1 MNQTMTIKEFADVM
15 GTTEEAIK
23 WHIRKEYPD
32 LMKNGIQTHL
42 DQIQVTHIKS
52 KMIAT
57 SGLVGAKTELEIIK
71 GGFEYIQWMQSKIVE
86 LEKQKEENL
95 TKIEFHDAVTS
106 SEKCFTMSE
115 AVKLLNLTLGRNKF
129 YVLLKADKILKDDRE
144 PYQQYIDQNYFRMI
158 LKQVGHGGA
167 EKVTIVTGKGLAWLQ
182 KKYDHIR
189 LKEVA

>member
-1 MNQTMTIKEFADVM
+1 MNQTMTIKELAYIFGV
-15 GTTEEAIK
+15 TKEAIAK
-23 WHIRKEYPD
+23 HVRELYPE
-32 LMKNGIQTHL
+32 LMEHGVTTYLDVYQVAEIKKRMQQT
-42 DQIQVTHIKS
+42 T
-52 KMIAT
+52 
-57 SGLVGAKTELEIIK
+57 LVVSAKTDLEIME
-71 GGFEYIQWMQSKIVE
+71 GGLQYMQWMQLKIQE
-86 LEKQKEENL
+86 QKTQLAEAQP
-95 TKIEFHDAVTS
+95 KIEFHDAVTS

-189 LKEVA
+189 LKEVV